1 MNACARR
8 WTIPAAAALGVCLGG
23 RALGQSLLEDG
34 LNGPGP
40 VSPANGALP
49 VAPAAPS
56 PSPSFAPPVPTGSAA
71 ERLQGASLFA
81 VVPPKPRR
89 YEKHDQIEVIIN
101 ESTASKLYQ
110 KLNTEKDYNLTA
122 ELTAFPSLEAL
133 IEAQLRNNPA
143 SQLPARVGVKSKNK
157 FEGDGTMERK
167 ENLTARI
174 SGKVVDV
181 KPNGVLVIEARE
193 SRQQD
198 EETYVLVLSGT
209 CRSEDITKNNT
220 IQSSQLADLT
230 IRIDNEGQVKK
241 AAEKG
246 LIPRFFE
253 FIFNF

>member
-1 MNACARR
+1 MNAGARR

-23 RALGQSLLEDG
+23 RAPGQSLLEDG
-34 LNGPGP
+34 LNSAGP
-40 VSPANGALP
+40 VTPANGALP

-56 PSPSFAPPVPTGSAA
+56 PAVAAPSPTGSAA

-110 KLNTEKDYNLTA
+110 KLDTEKNYDIAA
-122 ELTAFPSLEAL
+122 ELSSFPSLEAL
-133 IEAQLRNNPA
+133 IEGQIRNNPA
-143 SQLPARVGVKSKNK
+143 SRLPARVGVKSKNK

-167 ENLTARI
+167 DNLTARI
-174 SGKVVDV
+174 SGRVVDV

-209 CRSEDITKNNT
+209 CRSEDITRNNT

-241 AAEKG
+241 ASEKG
-246 LIPRFFE
+246 LIPRFFD